1 MFSVIKSVGIATSGF
16 WRDLTEKYCILQA
29 AHSMLRA
36 DRDYIVGSGE
46 PAKWTVV
53 GAGSSSAT
61 LQFEILAKRG
71 AVVLPHARG
80 SDLLCVWL
88 EAVSRESVNFKWDD
102 REGIEVDAGN
112 EGLHHLTGTIW
123 RLCEAS
129 ANYCREMEG
138 KTLEAEALV
147 EEARQ
152 RRSAPEEEIPESV
165 KAGVEKGLPKKSFA
179 T

>member
-1 MFSVIKSVGIATSGF
+1 MFSMIKSVGMAASGF
-16 WRDLTEKYCILQA
+16 WRDLTVKHVALQPTRK
-29 AHSMLRA
+29 MLRA

-46 PAKWTVV
+46 PAKWTLI
-53 GAGSSSAT
+53 GAGSLSAT
-61 LQFEILAKRG
+61 LQFEVLAKRG
-71 AVVLPHARG
+71 ASVLPHARG
-80 SDLLCVWL
+80 SDLLCMWL

-102 REGIEVDAGN
+102 REGIEADAGN

-147 EEARQ
+147 EETRQ

-165 KAGVEKGLPKKSFA
+165 KAGVEKGLPKKSF
-179 T
+179 